1 MANPDHTAHTP
12 SSVPTEP
19 DSTPTAPFDRPFQF
33 LEAVKET
40 PPTRQT
46 ALAGTSLAF
55 VVIQGLLDYN
65 EAFIQAQGKHPELHP
80 WPLTQAQTNGLHAAI
95 HFLRQ
100 YVELLKPEPGG

>member
-1 MANPDHTAHTP
+1 MANPDHTAHARP
-12 SSVPTEP
+12 SKSAPTSFE
-19 DSTPTAPFDRPFQF
+19 RNFQF

-65 EAFIQAQGKHPELHP
+65 QAFERAQTRGKHPELHP